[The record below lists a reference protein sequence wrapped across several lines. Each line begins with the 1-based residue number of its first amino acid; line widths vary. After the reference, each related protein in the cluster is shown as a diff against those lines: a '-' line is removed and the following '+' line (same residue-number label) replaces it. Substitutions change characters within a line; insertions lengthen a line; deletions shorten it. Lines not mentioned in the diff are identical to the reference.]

1 MYIYIR
7 IFIRRNNV
15 VIELKRLFEHSKL
28 RKSEFFTFESCLYFI
43 MSLFKNCLKPFST
56 FFPLPGYK
64 TPYDH
69 LKSGLNR
76 HIFFS
81 MGYKLEPYESWF
93 VGMSDF
99 HLSVFSFV
107 RFLNFK
113 ISLSQDPVLALW
125 VSEIITHL
133 MNLFWI
139 MRRMN

>member
-1 MYIYIR
+1 
-7 IFIRRNNV
+7 
-15 VIELKRLFEHSKL
+15 
-28 RKSEFFTFESCLYFI
+28 

-93 VGMSDF
+93 VGMSDSF
-99 HLSVFSFV
+99 HLSDFSFV
-107 RFLNFK
+107 QFRKYLFRN
-113 ISLSQDPVLALW
+113 IPSW
-125 VSEIITHL
+125 HCEIITHL
-133 MNLFWI
+133 MNLFLDYERDELIIVTSTGTKKQKWNCQKGWKI
-139 MRRMN
+139 TPSLLTYNKWLIF